1 MLRAGIASLFVLGFG
16 CAEPAGVEGRPR
28 DLGHGVDLA
37 AFVITDAAIAAADG
51 ATATDLATPPDAATA
66 APCSGGCTITLV
78 SATVGPQNANGDPWD
93 GAGDLPDDY
102 VNLVRGGTTVRSSQ
116 KDNTLAPV
124 WNQILVSGL
133 SAAQLMAGFE
143 LQLIDE
149 DSFAPDDRMATWT
162 AVAPTTQQLIDR
174 KMTLTQGTG
183 AQMMTVNLTF

>member
-1 MLRAGIASLFVLGFG
+1 M
-16 CAEPAGVEGRPR
+16 
-28 DLGHGVDLA
+28 
-37 AFVITDAAIAAADG
+37 
-51 ATATDLATPPDAATA
+51 
-66 APCSGGCTITLV
+66 
-78 SATVGPQNANGDPWD
+78 GPQNANGDPWD